1 MMTDMEILI
10 IEIGLVAVFVV
21 TAVLAV
27 LYWRDHRRLVE
38 LDRALHS
45 LLEQLDQ
52 LQGTRYVD
60 LGSRMKNVLNF

>member
-1 MMTDMEILI
+1 MTEMEILI
-10 IEIGLVAVFVV
+10 IEVGLVAVFVV

>member
-1 MMTDMEILI
+1 MEMLI
-10 IEIGLVAVFVV
+10 MELGLVAVFVV
-21 TAVLAV
+21 TAV

>member
-1 MMTDMEILI
+1 MEIQI
-10 IEIGLVAVFVV
+10 VEIGLVAVLVV
-21 TAVLAV
+21 AVVLVV

>member
-1 MMTDMEILI
+1 MTDMEMLI

-27 LYWRDHRRLVE
+27 LYWRDHRWLVE

>member
-1 MMTDMEILI
+1 MTDMEIQI
-10 IEIGLVAVFVV
+10 VEIGLVAVLVV
-21 TAVLAV
+21 AVVLVV